1 MDEGGGEAGRRG
13 AETRS
18 DSSSVRA
25 DLRAGGGAGG
35 SGEGERGEGE
45 QKERMSAGF
54 CVIGV
59 AGYCPALLL
68 YDFVETLGCLLG
80 NRGLNG
86 WLCFGFLVL
95 FVFLVLLLLLL
106 LLVLLLLLFL
116 FLLLV
121 FLLLLL
127 LLPQLL
133 LFLLLP
139 LLFLLLL
146 LLFLLLLSSL
156 R

>member
-95 FVFLVLLLLLL
+95 FVLFVLLFFLFLLFFLVLL
-106 LLVLLLLLFL
+106 V
-116 FLLLV
+116 LLV
-121 FLLLLL
+121 FLILLL